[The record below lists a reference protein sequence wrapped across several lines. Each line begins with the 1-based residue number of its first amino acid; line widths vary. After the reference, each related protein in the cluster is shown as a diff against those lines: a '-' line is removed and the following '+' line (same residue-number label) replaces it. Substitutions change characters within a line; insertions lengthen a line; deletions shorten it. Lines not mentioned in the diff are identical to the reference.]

1 MKPIHADFAV
11 ISGYLVDKKGNVWYK
26 GTTRNFAPLMAM
38 AAERLI
44 EPAFRKAMDAKE
56 KAEAEKEKGDEDAEA
71 EDKEGASDSAE
82 NSHLKVDSPAKE
94 AGLGDLE
101 KPKE

>member
-1 MKPIHADFAV
+1 
-11 ISGYLVDKKGNVWYK
+11 
-26 GTTRNFAPLMAM
+26 MAM

-71 EDKEGASDSAE
+71 EGSRKEPPILRKAPIS
-82 NSHLKVDSPAKE
+82 
-94 AGLGDLE
+94 
-101 KPKE
+101 KPIVR

>member
-1 MKPIHADFAV
+1 MIPQIIAHRGA
-11 ISGYLVDKKGNVWYK
+11 SYL
-26 GTTRNFAPLMAM
+26 APENTLA
-38 AAERLI
+38 
-44 EPAFRKAMDAKE
+44 AFRKAMDAKE

-71 EDKEGASDSAE
+71 EDKERASDSAE
-82 NSHLKVDSPAKE
+82 SSHLKADSPAKE

>member
-1 MKPIHADFAV
+1 
-11 ISGYLVDKKGNVWYK
+11 
-26 GTTRNFAPLMAM
+26 MAM

-82 NSHLKVDSPAKE
+82 SSISKPIVRQRKPVWVIW
-94 AGLGDLE
+94 E

>member
-1 MKPIHADFAV
+1 MVVNVDR
-11 ISGYLVDKKGNVWYK
+11 YLP
-26 GTTRNFAPLMAM
+26 ALMAM

-56 KAEAEKEKGDEDAEA
+56 KAEAEKEKGDENAEA

-82 NSHLKVDSPAKE
+82 SSHLKADSPAKE
-94 AGLGDLE
+94 AGLCDLE